1 MGCAAGTFESRC
13 RNPSCAYV
21 PQTDGYCCP
30 NCKKMHN
37 ESLVWDVKNNI
48 NTKSSNED
56 IKGHCRSPALPYQLC
71 RVHIQGCWQ
80 DLGTEERKS
89 FLYLA
94 LVRNDKELHCRRISG
109 KEPIPRERTNFN
121 ICFDRGMVLVQDAKV
136 GDHFGLKYQVGKRC
150 RLVASGIS
158 VVMVKRDVEDLE
170 HQTECQQVT
179 AKVPTTGR
187 CGNPICSYAAETNG
201 FCCTECKQMKQQSS
215 CGALRNL
222 RVFEASEDFQCLP
235 GVVALTSSVGMI
247 HFHCWWRS
255 ENANSKLR
263 LCLLRKKS
271 EISSVLLCDDAPA
284 EWQLLQKVFVASDH
298 ALLQE
303 AQAGDELQVQ
313 YKVAG
318 KLEVNQITITTCHG
332 ECHHAA
338 SSCRWPAPE
347 RKPPGGVRL

>member
-21 PQTDGYCCP
+21 PETDGYCCP
-30 NCKKMHN
+30 NCKKMHD

-71 RVHIQGCWQ
+71 RVHIQGSWQ

-136 GDHFGLKYQVGKRC
+136 GDHFELKYQVGKRC

-170 HQTECQQVT
+170 HQMECQQVT

-201 FCCTECKQMKQQSS
+201 FCCAECKQMKQQSS

-222 RVFEASEDFQCLP
+222 RVGKTRGSPQGPIDHRWTLSLNSEYTLCTHL
-235 GVVALTSSVGMI
+235 
-247 HFHCWWRS
+247 RS
-255 ENANSKLR
+255 KRTAVEIS
-263 LCLLRKKS
+263 CE
-271 EISSVLLCDDAPA
+271 EISSKLLLRPA
-284 EWQLLQKVFVASDH
+284 SPFPK
-298 ALLQE
+298 
-303 AQAGDELQVQ
+303 
-313 YKVAG
+313 
-318 KLEVNQITITTCHG
+318 
-332 ECHHAA
+332 
-338 SSCRWPAPE
+338 SSLKFRF
-347 RKPPGGVRL
+347 